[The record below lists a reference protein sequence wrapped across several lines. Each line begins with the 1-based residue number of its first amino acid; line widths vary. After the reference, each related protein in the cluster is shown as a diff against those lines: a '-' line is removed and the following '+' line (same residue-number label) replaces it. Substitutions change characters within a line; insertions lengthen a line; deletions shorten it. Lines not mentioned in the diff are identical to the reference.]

1 MKKNKILKS
10 ISWSSL
16 IHLILDSTQENTI
29 TGDLDREKR
38 KLPEATFGT
47 KNAILGYVF
56 GVSVLNS
63 VH

>member
-1 MKKNKILKS
+1 M
-10 ISWSSL
+10 
-16 IHLILDSTQENTI
+16 QENTI

-38 KLPEATFGT
+38 KLPEATFGA

-63 VH
+63 QSIRNNQLANQITHSRL